1 MTAERTDQA
10 ARRKMKPA
18 DAACLAAV
26 DLARD
31 AAVAEFG
38 ADVVGDAEG
47 HEVDDDRVV
56 THYFASR
63 LPGYMGWHWAVTVA
77 RASRAKQVTVDEAVL
92 LPGRGALLPPAWV
105 PWSERLRPGDLGPG
119 DLLPTAPDDPRLVP
133 GYTGTDVEPGD
144 RNDPAD
150 LHELSWELGL
160 DRVRVLSAEGVDEAA
175 DRWINGDQG
184 PLSPLAMSA
193 PAHCDSCGFYVRV
206 AGLLGQVFGVCT
218 NEYSPSDGRVVS
230 YDHGCGAHSEG
241 VTSAVGLPRP
251 APVADSLGYDDL
263 GHS

>member
-1 MTAERTDQA
+1 
-10 ARRKMKPA
+10 MKPA